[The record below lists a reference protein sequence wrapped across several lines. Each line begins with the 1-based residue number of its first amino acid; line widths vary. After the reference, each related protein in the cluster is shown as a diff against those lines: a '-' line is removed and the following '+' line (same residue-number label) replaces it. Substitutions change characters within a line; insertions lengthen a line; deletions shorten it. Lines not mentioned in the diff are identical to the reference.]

1 MIVTGESS
9 GELYGSLLAS
19 EIRKKWPDVELLGV
33 GGERMKKAGV
43 KVFSGIAGAFGLTEA
58 LSAYREV
65 RRTFKETVRMLKTA
79 SPELV
84 VLIDYPDFNFRVGK
98 EARAMGIRVLYYVSP
113 QVWAWRGGRV
123 RTMASFVDRMAVI
136 LPFEEQ
142 LYREAGVPC
151 EFVGHPI
158 LDEMERM
165 PSDMHEAG
173 ELLGLE
179 RDKPYLAVLPGSRRG
194 ELTRHLPLLLDVVRQ
209 FKREFPD
216 YGFLLPLSE
225 NIEEGE
231 HREHLDNL
239 ALEGV
244 KIIKGNA
251 VLAYTASEVAV
262 VASGTAALQAVFRGV
277 PLVVIYKASPL
288 TFWVA
293 RLLVSVKY
301 VNIANLIMDRPI
313 VPELL
318 QGRANA
324 REIMGAL
331 RPLVSGE
338 AGRERMVAAFGE
350 VRKFFDGKSPSRRVA
365 EMAGELAGWV

>member
-9 GELYGSLLAS
+9 GELYGALLAS

-151 EFVGHPI
+151 E
-158 LDEMERM
+158 
-165 PSDMHEAG
+165 
-173 ELLGLE
+173 
-179 RDKPYLAVLPGSRRG
+179 
-194 ELTRHLPLLLDVVRQ
+194 
-209 FKREFPD
+209 
-216 YGFLLPLSE
+216 
-225 NIEEGE
+225 
-231 HREHLDNL
+231 
-239 ALEGV
+239 
-244 KIIKGNA
+244 
-251 VLAYTASEVAV
+251 
-262 VASGTAALQAVFRGV
+262 
-277 PLVVIYKASPL
+277 
-288 TFWVA
+288 
-293 RLLVSVKY
+293 
-301 VNIANLIMDRPI
+301 
-313 VPELL
+313 
-318 QGRANA
+318 
-324 REIMGAL
+324 
-331 RPLVSGE
+331 
-338 AGRERMVAAFGE
+338 
-350 VRKFFDGKSPSRRVA
+350 
-365 EMAGELAGWV
+365 